1 MKRISVHIGTLRV
14 HGVAPGEHHRL
25 AAGLEKELARLLSG
39 KGFAEHLSRQ
49 SPQGRLRVP
58 RCAVPAG
65 SSPER
70 IGASVAQG
78 IAGSLRR

>member
-14 HGVAPGEHHRL
+14 QGVAPGEQHRV
-25 AAGLEKELARLLSG
+25 AAGLEKELARLLGG

-49 SPQGRLRVP
+49 SPRERLRVP
-58 RCAVPAG
+58 RCSVPAG

-70 IGASVAQG
+70 IGARIAQG
-78 IAGSLRR
+78 IAGSLGR